1 MSAIIIF
8 APVIIA
14 SWPVISAAVI
24 GAVGAM
30 GYTALSGVNAA
41 VDETQ
46 AVGEQEVELELE
58 NSDVVGQTLA
68 REEQLTF
75 EKDGVTLTFRRDIRG
90 RLKICVTGESRSKRE
105 LEAIGTEVA
114 QKVTQQ
120 YMYNRIVDELQQ
132 GEFSIVDQEVDENET
147 IKIQIRSWE

>member
-30 GYTALSGVNAA
+30 GYTALNGVNAG

-58 NSDVVGQTLA
+58 NSDVIGQTLA

-90 RLKICVTGESRSKRE
+90 RLKICVNGESRSKRE

-120 YMYNRIVDELQQ
+120 YMYNRIVGELQQ